1 MDELQHMGMK
11 LIKQA
16 RKKLEIFSFNLQI
29 IVYDLNSFH
38 FVSTIHVKIITCL
51 IMIIA
56 MKVASFSFVLL
67 LFSIGLA
74 SQAFAHTTVEVEPY
88 EIEVGWGTEPPV
100 VGFRN
105 DFVFEISE
113 PGDNPGVKVG
123 ITNAFKNLET
133 TAKFGGVTKVLDI
146 SSDPRP
152 GHYFSHVIPTK
163 TGSYSIQLKGEI
175 NGVTVDV
182 EIPLEDVES
191 TAVLDFPPTSGSSS
205 DQDVSALKS
214 AVSSL
219 QKDVFAIKSDS
230 GEEASSEGAAY
241 DFAILGLSI
250 AAAAI
255 ILAVIALVKRK

>member
-1 MDELQHMGMK
+1 M
-11 LIKQA
+11 
-16 RKKLEIFSFNLQI
+16 SNL
-29 IVYDLNSFH
+29 
-38 FVSTIHVKIITCL
+38 
-51 IMIIA
+51 IIA
-56 MKVASFSFVLL
+56 MKVASFSFVAL
-67 LFSIGLA
+67 LFSIGML
-74 SQAFAHTTVEVEPY
+74 SQAFAHNTIEVEPY
-88 EIEVGWGTEPPV
+88 VIEVGWGTEPPV
-100 VGFRN
+100 VEFRN

-113 PGDNPGVKVG
+113 PGDNLGVKVG
-123 ITNAFKNLET
+123 IKNAFKNIEA

-146 SSDPRP
+146 SSDSRP

-175 NGVTVDV
+175 NGVSIDV
-182 EIPLEDVES
+182 EIPVEDVES

-219 QKDVFAIKSDS
+219 QKDVSAIKSGS
-230 GEEASSEGAAY
+230 KVEVSSEGAAY

-250 AAAAI
+250 ASAAI